1 MKRAVLDPVAKRHH
15 APHPQALLLRGGD
28 LIADLRVREIIDNGV
43 DLGFDVHIEPMR
55 TALPC
60 RLDPRADVR
69 APKHLHV
76 EAVCVARDGDARRL
90 PQLFVQLREPDKRW
104 TNLRD
109 NHEVY
114 DAGRTA
120 DGRMGGGSLPS
131 ASAISCW
138 PGLPRFCPVSVPD
151 VAAIWSI

>member
-1 MKRAVLDPVAKRHH
+1 M
-15 APHPQALLLRGGD
+15 
-28 LIADLRVREIIDNGV
+28 V
-43 DLGFDVHIEPMR
+43 D
-55 TALPC
+55 
-60 RLDPRADVR
+60 DVR
-69 APKHLHV
+69 ATKHLHV

-120 DGRMGGGSLPS
+120 DGRLGGGSLPS
-131 ASAISCW
+131 ASSISCW
-138 PGLPRFCPVSVPD
+138 PG
-151 VAAIWSI
+151 